1 MNSFK
6 RTAAKLR
13 SNYVKTTAFSLL
25 SHPELKEG
33 EMEEL
38 WMMIN
43 TCTSFTIIK
52 YLFLKR
58 LISESKCASL
68 LGISNS
74 DLIFKYNKYFNQE
87 IYESYFGV

>member
-1 MNSFK
+1 MNELK
-6 RTAAKLR
+6 RTAVRLR

-25 SHPELKEG
+25 SHPELQEG

-43 TCTSFTIIK
+43 QCTAFTIIK
-52 YLFLKR
+52 YLFFKR

-74 DLIFKYNKYFNQE
+74 DLVYRYNRYFNE
-87 IYESYFGV
+87 GIYESYFGV